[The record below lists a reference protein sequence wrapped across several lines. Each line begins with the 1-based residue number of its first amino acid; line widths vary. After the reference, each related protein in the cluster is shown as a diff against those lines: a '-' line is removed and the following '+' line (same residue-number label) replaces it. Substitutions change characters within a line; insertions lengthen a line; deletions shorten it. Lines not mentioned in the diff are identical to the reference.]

1 MFTSPLDNIRV
12 ASPCPADWNEMY
24 GDERK
29 RFCSDCK
36 LNVYN
41 LSGMTRRDAETL
53 IQDHEGRLC
62 VRFFRR
68 ADGTVLT
75 ADCPVGWERVKRRVS
90 RTITA
95 AASMAFGFAG
105 GLLAVRTPEK
115 LLSLFPI
122 DEIAPVHASP
132 VPAEDEYFI
141 SRGMLVNEVR
151 GEMVLGKPIVRLGI
165 AKKR

>member
-1 MFTSPLDNIRV
+1 
-12 ASPCPADWNEMY
+12 
-24 GDERK
+24 
-29 RFCSDCK
+29 
-36 LNVYN
+36 
-41 LSGMTRRDAETL
+41 MTRREAETL
-53 IQDHEGRLC
+53 MQDHEGRLC

-95 AASMAFGFAG
+95 AASMVFGFAG

-122 DEIAPVHASP
+122 DEIPPVQASP
-132 VPAEDEYFI
+132 VPAPDKYVV
-141 SRGMLVNEVR
+141 STGMPVYEVR
-151 GEMVLGKPIVRLGI
+151 GEMVVGKPMIRLGI
-165 AKKR
+165 SKK